1 MSLTNYFN
9 TLDYYRDRGRGIAV
23 YNCDESTYELVCA
36 KINET
41 KYNSFN
47 FKLSS
52 FLNAEKIPGV
62 DIRKNDFGIIYF
74 DSNIFDTPEV
84 IDYLINKISFPFYYR
99 GKPIIFLSSVD
110 RSIYQ
115 IDIDTTLIHTNL
127 SKIVNQLL
135 IEQLDSIINQ
145 TCLIFSSPDFLNQ
158 PQSSYLFTPIE
169 KIMHDALLE
178 SKIQFTPQVR
188 IGRFIV
194 DFLIELNKY
203 NLIVEC
209 DGRDYHNP
217 FHDAERD
224 KELLKHGYRVIH
236 FTGSEIFN
244 DIDNCLEKLRDI
256 TSYSIPHK
264 HQIDSDLDDSQKK
277 ALNHISGPIRV
288 LAPAGSGKTKTLINR
303 IANLIDSGIDPNK
316 ILALAFNKKAAE
328 EMVDRL
334 EQKRVITA
342 HRLLDDGVVVKTFHA
357 FGYEII
363 NSELGWKFDHDSEVE
378 ISRKLL
384 SKAVSKSYEIPRR
397 RNKDPLD
404 AFLEALRKTKM
415 ELPSI
420 DEVIVEDNNNLVPFG
435 DIFDEYLRLQTK
447 ANFYNYDDMIYLA
460 LRILLKNRRMRG
472 FYQNKIEYLLIDEF
486 QDLNKAQIMMMQLL
500 ALPQNNLFIVG
511 DDDQMI
517 YGWRGAEI
525 SHILRFNERYV
536 ESEDCTLSTNYR
548 SNKRIVY
555 HSKWLIDHNVERVE
569 KNIHPLPDKPPG
581 IFDIKLSETMWD
593 QAEAIPHWIN
603 NLRSSRKLKWK
614 DFAILY
620 RYNSYKYLLAM
631 ILDREKIPHTSVNGK
646 QLIQHK
652 VGRDIYSYLKVIL
665 YPQKSGVEDFSII
678 LKRPN
683 RSLPNEVI
691 DKINSWGDFESK
703 TTQPLP
709 DWQKAK
715 INDVYNKIRLLREKA
730 KELFHDPNKFILMLA
745 NEIGLK
751 EFYIDQ
757 SKVSIDLDESSDEI
771 IYEVIL
777 AITTNFTSLDDLYG
791 YMTRCII
798 DNEDILDETDEEKQ
812 DEVMLS
818 SIHKSKG
825 KEFTN
830 VIYFNLVDSGKT
842 HGQLKI
848 EEERRVTYVGVTRAI
863 ENILITSLKE
873 KYSMFL
879 KEMALNPEYKGKSEI
894 QLNNILARNHRVSNI
909 IQNKLIALDSKIQT
923 IIMKYPELQGDFT
936 RDDSKFFQGIKSWFR
951 QKNIDKANNNIWKLE
966 AKKASETNKQLP
978 VKDIIEQIE
987 LELTNRRIFQGHAE
1001 VAP

>member
-1 MSLTNYFN
+1 
-9 TLDYYRDRGRGIAV
+9 
-23 YNCDESTYELVCA
+23 
-36 KINET
+36 
-41 KYNSFN
+41 
-47 FKLSS
+47 
-52 FLNAEKIPGV
+52 LNAERIPSIDFG
-62 DIRKNDFGIIYF
+62 KNDSGVIYF

-84 IDYLINKISFPFYYR
+84 IDYLINKLIFPFYYR
-99 GKPIIFLSSVD
+99 GKPLFFLSALD
-110 RSIYQ
+110 RSSYQ
-115 IDIDTTLIHTNL
+115 IDIDTNLLHTNL
-127 SKIVNQLL
+127 SYIVNQLL
-135 IEQLDSIINQ
+135 IERLDNIINQ

-158 PQSSYLFTPIE
+158 PQSTYLFTPIE
-169 KIMHDALLE
+169 KIMHDALVE
-178 SKIQFTPQVR
+178 SKIQVTPQVR
-188 IGRFIV
+188 IGRFVV
-194 DFLIELNKY
+194 DFLIELNNY

-224 KELLKHGYRVIH
+224 KELLKHGYRVVH

-244 DIDNCLEKLRDI
+244 DIDNCIEKLRNI
-256 TSYSIPHK
+256 TSYSIPHN
-264 HQIDSDLDDSQKK
+264 HQIDSDLDNSQKK

-303 IANLIDSGIDPNK
+303 IANLINSGIDPNK

-363 NSELGWKFDHDSEVE
+363 NSELGWKFDHDSEVK
-378 ISRKLL
+378 ITRKLL
-384 SKAVSKSYEIPRR
+384 QKAVSKSYDMPSR

-404 AFLEALRKTKM
+404 AFLEGLRKTKM

-420 DEVIVEDNNNLVPFG
+420 EEVIVEDNDNLVPFG

-460 LRILLKNRRMRG
+460 LRIFLKNRRMRN

-486 QDLNKAQIMMMQLL
+486 QDLNKAQIMMMQIL

-517 YGWRGAEI
+517 YSWRGAEI

-536 ESEDCTLSTNYR
+536 ESEDCALSTNYR

-555 HSKWLIDHNVERVE
+555 HSKWLIDHNVERVK
-569 KNIHPLPDKPPG
+569 KNIHPLPDKSPG

-593 QAEAIPHWIN
+593 QAEEIAQWIN
-603 NLRSSRKLKWK
+603 NLRGSRKLKWK

-620 RYNSYKYLLAM
+620 RYNSYRYLLAM
-631 ILDREKIPHTSVNGK
+631 ILDRQKIPHTSVNGK
-646 QLIQHK
+646 KPIQHN

-665 YPQKSGVEDFSII
+665 YPQKSGPEDFSRI

-683 RSLPNEVI
+683 RSLPNDVI
-691 DKINSWGDFESK
+691 DKISSWGDLESI
-703 TTQPLP
+703 TAQAIS

-715 INDVYNKIRLLREKA
+715 IDDVYNKITILREKA
-730 KELFHDPNKFILMLA
+730 KELSHDPNKFILMLA

-771 IYEVIL
+771 IFEVIL
-777 AITTNFTSLDDLYG
+777 AITTNFKSLDELYG
-791 YMTRCII
+791 YMKRCII
-798 DNEDILDETDEEKQ
+798 DNEDILDESGDEIR

-825 KEFTN
+825 KEFKN
-830 VIYFNLVDSGKT
+830 VIYFNLTDNGKT
-842 HGQLKI
+842 YGQLKI
-848 EEERRVTYVGVTRAI
+848 EEERMVSYVGVTRAI
-863 ENILITSLKE
+863 ENILITSLKD

-879 KEMALNPEYKGKSEI
+879 KEMALNPEYKGKSEL
-894 QLNNILARNHRVSNI
+894 QLNNILAKI
-909 IQNKLIALDSKIQT
+909 IVLTTL
-923 IIMKYPELQGDFT
+923 F
-936 RDDSKFFQGIKSWFR
+936 RIK
-951 QKNIDKANNNIWKLE
+951 
-966 AKKASETNKQLP
+966 
-978 VKDIIEQIE
+978 
-987 LELTNRRIFQGHAE
+987 
-1001 VAP
+1001 